1 MITKR
6 FYLVLAIL
14 LATIALV
21 AVLLLKGPSRAK
33 IEDGS
38 IAVERDVDVVL
49 VRDEKVY
56 NANNY
61 ASASFFVSE
70 GEKVSQGTSIAQVY
84 KWGFNEKLLTDLI
97 DVQQKIQ
104 NKQENEIWA
113 DTVNADLNDYNSK
126 ISNTISEIAQVI
138 QGKSDADLVTLER
151 KLKELSEQKQ
161 TFLRKNVQANDE
173 LNALYAQEQQYLERL
188 ANWRE
193 EITAEDAGVISFY
206 LDGLETQLTPYNLDT
221 LTRKDIE
228 NAKKGVVTNT
238 TSADSATKPL
248 YRVINNFKWYCLI
261 MVDIDKAIDE
271 LVEGGEVK
279 MTFEG
284 YYDRPYTAKVASIR
298 VPEDGGK
305 LYVLEM
311 SEDVTPL
318 LSVRTADAHLQVEY
332 TGCKVPE
339 KALFTQDNKQYV
351 KLVQGNTATLVPV
364 EVSIKTKD
372 AAIVTSQDPQI
383 TLKAGM
389 ELQLR

>member
-21 AVLLLKGPSRAK
+21 AVLLLKGPSRAT

-49 VRDEKVY
+49 VRDETVY

-70 GEKVSQGTSIAQVY
+70 GEKVSKGTSIAQVY

-188 ANWRE
+188 TNWRE
-193 EITAEDAGVISFY
+193 EITAEGAGVISFY
-206 LDGLETQLTPYNLDT
+206 LDGLETQLTPYNLET

-238 TSADSATKPL
+238 TSADTATKPL

-261 MVDIDKAIDE
+261 MVGSDKAIDE
-271 LVEGGEVK
+271 LVEAVS
-279 MTFEG
+279 
-284 YYDRPYTAKVASIR
+284 YTHLWT
-298 VPEDGGK
+298 DGPCDG
-305 LYVLEM
+305 
-311 SEDVTPL
+311 
-318 LSVRTADAHLQVEY
+318 
-332 TGCKVPE
+332 
-339 KALFTQDNKQYV
+339 
-351 KLVQGNTATLVPV
+351 
-364 EVSIKTKD
+364 
-372 AAIVTSQDPQI
+372 
-383 TLKAGM
+383 
-389 ELQLR
+389 